1 MYTYLRIM
9 LDARLARRDERGV
22 SAVEY
27 GLMIGGVAMFLVVV
41 LPAFAKMMEIMFLG
55 SCTAAQNGAAAR
67 TGR

>member
-1 MYTYLRIM
+1 MYSYLRIM

-55 SCTAAQNGAAAR
+55 SCTAAQNG
-67 TGR
+67 TSC